1 MVPRDHVTGAV
12 LAGGRS
18 RRMGRDK
25 RLLLYEGKPLL
36 LRAVQ
41 LLAPMAE
48 EVLVV
53 APEPPPLLLAEARH
67 VADRIEGFGVLSG
80 LHAAL
85 SEASFDPVL
94 CIPVDTPLLDE
105 AWLRLILGITC
116 TAGTPCVPL
125 VGGHV
130 HPVPGAYPRSA
141 RPVLEEA
148 LNAGGGALHAL
159 LPRLGTV
166 YVGEE
171 AARAAGCD
179 PAALANANTPEEW
192 TALAG
197 PPATPEKQ
205 P

>member
-1 MVPRDHVTGAV
+1 MIPRDKATGAV

-36 LRAVQ
+36 LRAVH
-41 LLAPMAE
+41 LLAPLVDE
-48 EVLVV
+48 ILVV
-53 APEPPPLLLAEARH
+53 SPEPPPLLLPDGRH
-67 VADRIEGFGVLSG
+67 VADRIPGFGVLSG

-94 CIPVDTPLLDE
+94 CIPVDTPRLDE
-105 AWLRLILGITC
+105 AWLRLILGIAR

-125 VGGHV
+125 VGGFV
-130 HPVPGAYPRSA
+130 HPIPGAYPRSV
-141 RPVLEEA
+141 RPALEEA
-148 LNAGGGALHAL
+148 LKGGGGALHTL

-171 AARAAGCD
+171 AARSAGCD
-179 PAALANANTPEEW
+179 PGALANANTPEEW
-192 TALAG
+192 AMLAG
-197 PPATPEKQ
+197 PGDAPRRP
-205 P
+205 

>member
-1 MVPRDHVTGAV
+1 MVPRSQATGAV

-25 RLLLYEGKPLL
+25 RLLLFEGEPLL
-36 LRAVQ
+36 LRAVR
-41 LLAPMAE
+41 LLAPLVE

-53 APEPPPLLLAEARH
+53 CPEAPPLPIPGARH
-67 VADRIEGFGVLSG
+67 VADRIPGFGVLSG

-85 SEASFDPVL
+85 SQGSFDPVL
-94 CIPVDTPLLDE
+94 CIPVDTPCLGE
-105 AWLRLILGITC
+105 AWLRLLLGIAR

-125 VGGHV
+125 VGGYV
-130 HPVPGAYPRSA
+130 HPIPGAYPRSA
-141 RPVLEEA
+141 GPVLEEA
-148 LNAGGGALHAL
+148 LKGGGGALHAL

-179 PAALANANTPEEW
+179 PGALANANTPEEW
-192 TALAG
+192 AALAG
-197 PPATPEKQ
+197 PEAPREEG
-205 P
+205 